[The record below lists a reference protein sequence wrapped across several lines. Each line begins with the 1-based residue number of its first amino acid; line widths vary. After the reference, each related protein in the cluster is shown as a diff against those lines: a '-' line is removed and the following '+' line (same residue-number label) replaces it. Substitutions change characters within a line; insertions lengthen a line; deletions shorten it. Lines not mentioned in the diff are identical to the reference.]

1 MASAAA
7 VDGRSGVCS
16 GGRKSSGCS
25 RRPPC
30 RRYNRRCARQPL
42 QPPPLLPPIHT
53 PPLAPLQALQPAPAS
68 PGRAARGGP
77 CASQRRDG
85 PGASPAP
92 ASPGRGGRERPGL
105 VQNSPSGV
113 IWAGKY
119 TGNRAQVTPEFQ
131 FWDLMQI
138 YIFEYKF
145 A

>member
-7 VDGRSGVCS
+7 VGGRSGVCS

-25 RRPPC
+25 RRPSC
-30 RRYNRRCARQPL
+30 RRYKRRCGRQPL
-42 QPPPLLPPIHT
+42 QPPLFLPPIQT
-53 PPLAPLQALQPAPAS
+53 PPLAPPQALQPAPAS
-68 PGRAARGGP
+68 PGRGAQGRP
-77 CASQRRDG
+77 CASQARER
-85 PGASPAP
+85 PGAAPAP

-105 VQNSPSGV
+105 VQNFHSGV

-119 TGNRAQVTPEFQ
+119 TGYRAQVTPELQ